1 MLGTTMTVE
10 NVFAAS
16 TVVNELTR
24 LLAVIAAATL
34 LAVGAVALEV
44 DNTLAVNVT
53 VTERRAAELVTLAPS
68 TKPVL
73 FAFSRPR
80 P

>member
-1 MLGTTMTVE
+1 MPARATRVL
-10 NVFAAS
+10 ALIAS
-16 TVVNELTR
+16 
-24 LLAVIAAATL
+24 ATL

-68 TKPVL
+68 TNAVL
-73 FAFSRPR
+73 AVLSRPR